1 MILEVVA
8 FIEFFSV
15 LDDMNNI
22 VNNAYPQTEMQ
33 IQSIRS
39 FIVLNMLLYFLPS
52 IAQGVT
58 YCAYVNELG
67 LYLDENTDFAKQ

>member
-33 IQSIRS
+33 I
-39 FIVLNMLLYFLPS
+39 
-52 IAQGVT
+52 
-58 YCAYVNELG
+58 
-67 LYLDENTDFAKQ
+67 